1 MDSVSASASVSTSTT
16 LNNSVDLTDTPSS
29 AQGKQS
35 RVRFQARDDVLLLRE
50 LAAVESPFI
59 RGASCWEAIATN
71 LMEEFPEKFGKITA
85 RFLRERATNLMEAF
99 LKADTKQRK
108 QSGTEEEF
116 KEKEELMES
125 LREKFAKR
133 DSQKQASLSA
143 KQKEKE
149 DRERGEQIRGD
160 ALLALKDKRNRQE
173 DVPQKKK
180 TKIDLEQVLEDRREQ
195 KSTELKLRERE
206 ISLREKELAL
216 HEKKANQQEA
226 IQQQSLE
233 QIMRM
238 QTMMQQQM
246 EQMGNIITLLAKK
259 KE

>member
-1 MDSVSASASVSTSTT
+1 
-16 LNNSVDLTDTPSS
+16 
-29 AQGKQS
+29 
-35 RVRFQARDDVLLLRE
+35 
-50 LAAVESPFI
+50 
-59 RGASCWEAIATN
+59 
-71 LMEEFPEKFGKITA
+71 
-85 RFLRERATNLMEAF
+85 MEAF

-133 DSQKQASLSA
+133 YSQKQASLSA

-195 KSTELKLRERE
+195 KSTELKAEREGNQPTRERTCIGRE
-206 ISLREKELAL
+206 EGQSARGHSAAKSRTNYENANNDAAANGTDGQYYYIISKDKR
-216 HEKKANQQEA
+216 
-226 IQQQSLE
+226 
-233 QIMRM
+233 MRVM
-238 QTMMQQQM
+238 CI
-246 EQMGNIITLLAKK
+246 NYWLL
-259 KE
+259 